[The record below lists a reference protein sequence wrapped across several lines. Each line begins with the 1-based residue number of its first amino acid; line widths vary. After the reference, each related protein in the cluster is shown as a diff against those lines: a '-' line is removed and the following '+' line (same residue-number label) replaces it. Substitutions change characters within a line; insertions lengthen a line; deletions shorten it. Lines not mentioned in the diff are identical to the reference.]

1 MSPSELNAPLVNA
14 SQEEETPENL
24 IGLAGSIRRLLG
36 YFIGYP
42 CQVAFILFVLVLEM
56 GFTAFIPLALKA
68 LIDQAIPQ
76 HDQGTMLLTI
86 GGLAAAVAV
95 ISLTGVALDWVF
107 FRTVARIMQGLRLRL
122 YAHLQ
127 QLSLDFFRR
136 KKVPNILATFS
147 GDLAPIEQVVALT
160 AAGFV
165 APVMDLFMS
174 VGLIFT
180 LDWRL
185 ALVAMLIW
193 PLTLLGPRFVSPH
206 ASLASYRYKTE
217 EAKVLSYIEENLSAQ
232 EVIKAFALERH
243 AVAGFRRQGLLLMQR
258 GARMGFLSG
267 SVERS
272 AFIGISV
279 FQVLVIAVGGYLAF
293 LGQITVG
300 TFVSFQALTA
310 TLSSSVAIVMNFL
323 PGLLKAAGG
332 MQRLEDIL
340 AEAPAVT
347 DAPEARELAGILEG
361 LRLEGVSF
369 GYPGHEPC
377 LRDVSLEIPR
387 GKVTAL
393 VGPAGSGKSSVVN
406 LLLRYHEPASGRVTV
421 DGQDVR
427 AFTQESLRSRVSILT
442 ATSVFFSSSV
452 KENIRL
458 GKLSATDEEITLAA
472 KAASIHEFISG
483 LPQGYDTPIG
493 ENGARLTNEEAL
505 RLSLARALVRKPE
518 LLILDEATSVLDSQ
532 AEQGFLATLS
542 GCEMGVVLATNRL
555 ATVVRS
561 DRIVVLNHGRV
572 VQDGEHH
579 DLVAQEGDYRRM
591 WEKQSGFATGDDG
604 FFEVQIDWLRRLPLF
619 ASMNDEQLADI
630 SAQFLT
636 EQTAANRFVFQE
648 GDPGD
653 RFYIIVRGT
662 VEVRQAGTEG
672 TRALAHLEDGDYFGE
687 LALLQEAPRGA
698 SIWTQTPCTLLSL
711 SREQFLHLVSTDQA
725 IRNKLT
731 DVGAER
737 LASS

>member
-1 MSPSELNAPLVNA
+1 MSTTELNVPLVDLP
-14 SQEEETPENL
+14 EDEDTPENL
-24 IGLAGSIRRLLG
+24 IGLVGSIRRLLG
-36 YFIGYP
+36 YFVGYP
-42 CQVAFILFVLVLEM
+42 GPVAFMVFILILEM
-56 GFTAFIPLALKA
+56 GFTALIPLGLKV
-68 LIDQAIPQ
+68 LIDQAIPK
-76 HDQGTMLLTI
+76 HDQPTMLLTL
-86 GGLAAAVAV
+86 GGLSAAVVV

-107 FRTVARIMQGLRLRL
+107 FKAVARIMQDLRLRL
-122 YAHLQ
+122 YTHLQ
-127 QLSLDFFRR
+127 QLSLNFFRR

-217 EAKVLSYIEENLSAQ
+217 EAKVLSYVEENLSAQ
-232 EVIKAFALERH
+232 EVIKAFALEKH
-243 AVAGFRRQGLLLMQR
+243 AVSGFRRHAGLLMQR

-272 AFIGISV
+272 AFIGISI
-279 FQVLVIAVGGYLAF
+279 FQVLVIAVGAYLAF

-310 TLSSSVAIVMNFL
+310 TLSSAVAIVMNFL

-340 AEAPAVT
+340 AEAPSVV
-347 DAPEARELAGILEG
+347 DAPNARELKGIQ
-361 LRLEGVSF
+361 EGVSLKGVSF
-369 GYPGHEPC
+369 AYSGHDPC
-377 LRDVSLEIPR
+377 IQDVSFEIPK

-393 VGPAGSGKSSVVN
+393 VGTGGSGKSSVVN
-406 LLLRYHEPASGRVTV
+406 LLLRYYEPSSGSLVI
-421 DGQDVR
+421 DGQDAR
-427 AFTQESLRSRVSILT
+427 EFTQASLRSRVSILT
-442 ATSVFFSSSV
+442 ATSVFFSNSV

-458 GKLSATDEEITLAA
+458 GKLSATDEEVLEAA
-472 KAASIHEFISG
+472 RAAGVHDFIQG

-505 RLSLARALVRKPE
+505 RLALARALVRKPD
-518 LLILDEATSVLDSQ
+518 LLILDEATSALDSQ
-532 AEQGFLATLS
+532 AEQSFLATISSREL
-542 GCEMGVVLATNRL
+542 GVLLATHRL

-561 DRIVVLNHGRV
+561 DRIIVLNHGRV
-572 VQDGEHH
+572 VQEGEHH
-579 DLVAQEGDYRRM
+579 ELLSRDGEYRRM

-604 FFEVQIDWLRRLPLF
+604 YFEVEIDWLRRLPLF
-619 ASMNDEQLADI
+619 SSLDEKQLAEI
-630 SAQFLT
+630 
-636 EQTAANRFVFQE
+636 
-648 GDPGD
+648 
-653 RFYIIVRGT
+653 
-662 VEVRQAGTEG
+662 AG
-672 TRALAHLEDGDYFGE
+672 
-687 LALLQEAPRGA
+687 Q
-698 SIWTQTPCTLLSL
+698 
-711 SREQFLHLVSTDQA
+711 
-725 IRNKLT
+725 
-731 DVGAER
+731 
-737 LASS
+737 